1 MRTIAILNQKGG
13 CGKTTTAINLS
24 AVMARMGRRVLLIDM
39 DPQSHCALGLG
50 VPENR
55 IELDVTDALLN
66 AGSPKPIDA
75 SRLLWRPVRNLDLI
89 PSRMRL
95 AGLEAAKGGL
105 ADAPDRELRL
115 KKALDPMRRQYDVAV
130 IDCSPSIGLLTYNA
144 LVAADMVVI
153 PVETGYFSLQGAT
166 RQAGTVRTLA
176 KRLGVAPAIWMLAT
190 MHDAGNAV
198 ATDLLDELHRR
209 FKGRVV
215 PLVIRRD
222 AKLREAASFGQPIA
236 DYAPGCE
243 GAEDYRRLGSWIAEK
258 LDSGPEASHL
268 DGAISDS
275 DSEALGDTTSASWE
289 PSTASLNTHHEAPAT
304 ELASVGASE
313 GSSHSAPGMI
323 ELPAEVTASL
333 VASGLA
339 AGLASQGTD
348 AQSELKP
355 VSRAEDVARRA
366 QEFLRKLAL
375 GRSQAA
381 ATASSPT
388 GTATA
393 TMTSPSADA
402 ASNASGV
409 YLAHGPA
416 AKATSVNPSTKRL
429 LGVRQ
434 TNHGM
439 LFVQPIEG
447 ARSAS
452 IAGTFNDWSATTHP
466 MRRNDDLGVFELCL
480 RLPPGKYLYR
490 VVIDGIWSSDPHNNT
505 CEPNPFGEANS
516 ALIVQSGPG
525 TA

>member
-50 VPENR
+50 VPETR

-105 ADAPDRELRL
+105 AEAPDREQRL

-130 IDCSPSIGLLTYNA
+130 IDCSPSIGLLTFNA

-166 RQAGTVRTLA
+166 RQAATVRTLA
-176 KRLGVAPAIWMLAT
+176 KRLGVTPGIWMLAT

-215 PLVIRRD
+215 PLVVRRD
-222 AKLREAASFGQPIA
+222 AKLREAASFGQSIA

-243 GAEDYRRLGSWIAEK
+243 GAEDYRRLGAWIVDK
-258 LDSGPEASHL
+258 LDSEPESSPMDQSGTDAEAESGADLTASR
-268 DGAISDS
+268 
-275 DSEALGDTTSASWE
+275 WE
-289 PSTASLNTHHEAPAT
+289 PSPTSPVVRHEADVANAANSSSAATHRPSHTPAT
-304 ELASVGASE
+304 
-313 GSSHSAPGMI
+313 MI

-333 VASGLA
+333 EAAVLPVPSG
-339 AGLASQGTD
+339 D

-375 GRSQAA
+375 GRNQAA
-381 ATASSPT
+381 ASASSL
-388 GTATA
+388 TATLPA
-393 TMTSPSADA
+393 PTEQIESH
-402 ASNASGV
+402 ASGV
-409 YLAHGPA
+409 YLTQEPA
-416 AKATSVNPSTKRL
+416 TKATSVSPSTKRL

-434 TNHGM
+434 TNQGV

-466 MRRNDDLGVFELCL
+466 MRRNEDLGVFELCL

-490 VVIDGIWSSDPHNNT
+490 VIIDGTWSSDPHNNN
-505 CEPNPFGEANS
+505 CEPNPFGDANS
-516 ALIVQSGPG
+516 VMIVQSGPG
-525 TA
+525 SV

>member
-66 AGSPKPIDA
+66 AGASRPIDA

-105 ADAPDRELRL
+105 ADAPDREQRL
-115 KKALDPMRRQYDVAV
+115 KKSLDPMRRQYDVAV

-166 RQAGTVRTLA
+166 RQAGTIRTLA

-215 PLVIRRD
+215 PLVVRRD
-222 AKLREAASFGQPIA
+222 PNLREAASFGQPVG
-236 DYAPGCE
+236 DYAPGSE
-243 GAEDYRRLGSWIAEK
+243 GAEDYKRLGNWIVERLDAGNTDLPADVAAET
-258 LDSGPEASHL
+258 
-268 DGAISDS
+268 
-275 DSEALGDTTSASWE
+275 SEADTAASAWDQSPAGDSTVAQAEPAIADPQARKSPAS
-289 PSTASLNTHHEAPAT
+289 
-304 ELASVGASE
+304 
-313 GSSHSAPGMI
+313 MI
-323 ELPAEVTASL
+323 ELPPEV
-333 VASGLA
+333 VAALAKGGGLP
-339 AGLASQGTD
+339 GTSD
-348 AQSELKP
+348 PELKP

-375 GRSQAA
+375 GRSQSATSSAGAGSTSTLEAPPEHGAQLAA
-381 ATASSPT
+381 SSTASQSAVYITTDTAARPT
-388 GTATA
+388 TI
-393 TMTSPSADA
+393 S
-402 ASNASGV
+402 
-409 YLAHGPA
+409 
-416 AKATSVNPSTKRL
+416 PSTKRL

-434 TNHGM
+434 TNQGV

-490 VVIDGIWSSDPHNNT
+490 LVMDGVWSSDPHNET

-516 ALIVQSGPG
+516 AIVVRSGPG
-525 TA
+525 SA

>member
-55 IELDVTDALLN
+55 IELDVSDALLN
-66 AGSPKPIDA
+66 AGSSRPIDA

-105 ADAPDRELRL
+105 ADAPDREQRL

-144 LVAADMVVI
+144 LVAADLVVI

-166 RQAGTVRTLA
+166 RQASTIRTLS
-176 KRLGVAPAIWMLAT
+176 KRLGVTPGIWMLAT

-215 PLVIRRD
+215 PLVVRRD
-222 AKLREAASFGQPIA
+222 PKLREAASFGQPVG
-236 DYAPGCE
+236 DYAPGSE
-243 GAEDYRRLGSWIAEK
+243 GAEDYKRLGHWIVERLDAGHTEMPSEMAGESAGEGAGAEAEISS
-258 LDSGPEASHL
+258 SGWEAGTGGGSAGR
-268 DGAISDS
+268 D
-275 DSEALGDTTSASWE
+275 EAA
-289 PSTASLNTHHEAPAT
+289 AAEAPARK
-304 ELASVGASE
+304 SP
-313 GSSHSAPGMI
+313 GSMI
-323 ELPAEVTASL
+323 ELPPEV
-333 VASGLA
+333 VAALSKGGGA
-339 AGLASQGTD
+339 AGTATD
-348 AQSELKP
+348 PELKP

-375 GRSQAA
+375 GRSQGAIAGAGAPAGSTATIEGSAELASEAGGAA
-381 ATASSPT
+381 ATSRA
-388 GTATA
+388 
-393 TMTSPSADA
+393 
-402 ASNASGV
+402 GV
-409 YLAHGPA
+409 YLATETA
-416 AKATSVNPSTKRL
+416 RATTVSPSTKRL

-434 TNHGM
+434 TNQGV

-466 MRRNDDLGVFELCL
+466 MRRNEDLGVFELCL

-490 VVIDGIWSSDPHNNT
+490 LVMDGVWSSDPHNDA

-516 ALIVQSGPG
+516 TIVVRSGPG

>member
-105 ADAPDRELRL
+105 AEAPDREQRL

-166 RQAGTVRTLA
+166 RQAATVRTLA
-176 KRLGVAPAIWMLAT
+176 KRLGVTPGIWMLAT

-215 PLVIRRD
+215 PLVVRRD
-222 AKLREAASFGQPIA
+222 AKLREAASFGQSIA

-243 GAEDYRRLGSWIAEK
+243 GAFQNQIQINPDFKAPWSRRRGAKGGEGAGASQRPGTSAAAAAAWRRRPGCWCEHWGVGAIYRR
-258 LDSGPEASHL
+258 
-268 DGAISDS
+268 
-275 DSEALGDTTSASWE
+275 
-289 PSTASLNTHHEAPAT
+289 
-304 ELASVGASE
+304 
-313 GSSHSAPGMI
+313 
-323 ELPAEVTASL
+323 
-333 VASGLA
+333 
-339 AGLASQGTD
+339 
-348 AQSELKP
+348 
-355 VSRAEDVARRA
+355 
-366 QEFLRKLAL
+366 
-375 GRSQAA
+375 
-381 ATASSPT
+381 
-388 GTATA
+388 
-393 TMTSPSADA
+393 
-402 ASNASGV
+402 
-409 YLAHGPA
+409 
-416 AKATSVNPSTKRL
+416 
-429 LGVRQ
+429 
-434 TNHGM
+434 
-439 LFVQPIEG
+439 
-447 ARSAS
+447 
-452 IAGTFNDWSATTHP
+452 
-466 MRRNDDLGVFELCL
+466 C
-480 RLPPGKYLYR
+480 
-490 VVIDGIWSSDPHNNT
+490 
-505 CEPNPFGEANS
+505 
-516 ALIVQSGPG
+516 
-525 TA
+525 

>member
-105 ADAPDRELRL
+105 AEAPDREQRL

-166 RQAGTVRTLA
+166 RQAATVRTLA
-176 KRLGVAPAIWMLAT
+176 KRLGVTPGIWMLAT

-215 PLVIRRD
+215 PLVVRRD
-222 AKLREAASFGQPIA
+222 AKLREAASFGQSIA

-243 GAEDYRRLGSWIAEK
+243 GAEDYRRLGAWIADK
-258 LDSGPEASHL
+258 LDSEPESSPMDQIGADADAESGADLTASR
-268 DGAISDS
+268 
-275 DSEALGDTTSASWE
+275 WE
-289 PSTASLNTHHEAPAT
+289 PSPMPPVVRHEASVTDVAHSSSAATQRPSQTPA
-304 ELASVGASE
+304 A
-313 GSSHSAPGMI
+313 MI
-323 ELPAEVTASL
+323 ELPAEITSSL
-333 VASGLA
+333 EA
-339 AGLASQGTD
+339 AGLAVPSGD
-348 AQSELKP
+348 AHSELKP

-366 QEFLRKLAL
+366 HEFLRKLAI
-375 GRSQAA
+375 GRNQAA
-381 ATASSPT
+381 ASASSL
-388 GTATA
+388 TATLPA
-393 TMTSPSADA
+393 PTEQIESH
-402 ASNASGV
+402 ASGV
-409 YLAHGPA
+409 YLTQEPA
-416 AKATSVNPSTKRL
+416 TKATSVSPSTKRL

-434 TNHGM
+434 TNQGV

-490 VVIDGIWSSDPHNNT
+490 VIIDGTWSSDPHNNN
-505 CEPNPFGEANS
+505 CEPNPFGDANS
-516 ALIVQSGPG
+516 AVIVQSGPG
-525 TA
+525 SM